1 VVAAA
6 GLLHFMQDDLEGDL
20 LLIEEHDIHR
30 GRYASARPATRI
42 TVTE

>member
-1 VVAAA
+1 V
-6 GLLHFMQDDLEGDL
+6 QDDVDGDL

-30 GRYASARPATRI
+30 GRYASARPAIRI